1 MAAEPLSR
9 FPAARTSDCDEAQ
22 EALTATFL
30 PLRMRMAERPDP
42 GAVGM
47 RLNALRVADV
57 TVAYARFGRGVEADH
72 LRAAVLLS
80 PEPQLHGL
88 SRHDL
93 SRSSACSWR
102 AGRTTSASL
111 PH

>member
-1 MAAEPLSR
+1 
-9 FPAARTSDCDEAQ
+9 
-22 EALTATFL
+22 
-30 PLRMRMAERPDP
+30 
-42 GAVGM
+42 M

-80 PEPQLHGL
+80 PEPQLNGL